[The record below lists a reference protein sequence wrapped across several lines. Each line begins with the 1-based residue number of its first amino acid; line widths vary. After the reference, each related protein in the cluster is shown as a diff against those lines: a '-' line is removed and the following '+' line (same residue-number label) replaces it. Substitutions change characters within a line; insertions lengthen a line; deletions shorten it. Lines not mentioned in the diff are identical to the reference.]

1 MRLWDA
7 ATKGD
12 KTAFGLLQTWRKIFE
27 ALRTHLRSQSDSPS
41 LPEGKGA
48 AGRSTDQ
55 PAIPSAPPLPSSDGV
70 FIDRSPRSR
79 ATLGSFVI

>member
-1 MRLWDA
+1 MRLWDTA
-7 ATKGD
+7 AKGD
-12 KTAFGLLQTWRKIFE
+12 KTAFELLQTRRNIFE
-27 ALRTHLRSQSDSPS
+27 VLKSHLRSQPDAPS
-41 LPEGKGA
+41 LPEGKGV